1 MIRIEVDRATQ
12 VNGKFSIYI
21 SFEYDEELVNLM
33 RQESS
38 RFYHTET
45 KEWELPLHRLSYIVN
60 LLEYDVIEIAGCILD
75 ESVEL
80 PADFTFKTTPFEHQ
94 QEALEYALNN
104 DRFILGDDPGL
115 GKTKVV
121 IDIAIAKRLERYF
134 KHCLIICGVNGLKWN
149 WQREI
154 DKHSFESGYILGTR
168 YTKKGT
174 LKQSIS
180 NAEKLEDLYEDRDDF
195 FLITNVESLRDKDIA
210 NRVNELIKDGVIGM
224 VAIDEVHKCSNTA
237 SQQGKGLLKTK
248 DAEILIPMT
257 GTLILNDPLNA
268 YMALRLV
275 GAESHSFYIF
285 KDYYCMMD
293 GFTVTGYRNMS
304 RLRAQIN
311 NVMLRRRK
319 DDVLDLPEKIY
330 STEYVEMSKKQS
342 NIYAEIL
349 RELREN
355 IDKIKLSPNPLVQMI
370 RLRQATGYTGILST
384 KVKESAKLDR
394 LEEMIED
401 VVDSGEK
408 CLVFSNWTD
417 ITDEC
422 EKRLKK
428 YNPAIITGKTKDRE
442 KQVQEDKFKQED
454 DCKVLIGTTG
464 AMGTGL
470 TFTNATWVFFVDEP
484 WNKAT
489 KEQAADRTHRIG
501 TTSTVNIVTLITKNT
516 IDEKISDLVEL
527 KGAIADFLVDGVA
540 DLTKPEL
547 IDFLLS

>member
-1 MIRIEVDRATQ
+1 
-12 VNGKFSIYI
+12 
-21 SFEYDEELVNLM
+21 
-33 RQESS
+33 
-38 RFYHTET
+38 
-45 KEWELPLHRLSYIVN
+45 
-60 LLEYDVIEIAGCILD
+60 
-75 ESVEL
+75 
-80 PADFTFKTTPFEHQ
+80 
-94 QEALEYALNN
+94 
-104 DRFILGDDPGL
+104 
-115 GKTKVV
+115 
-121 IDIAIAKRLERYF
+121 
-134 KHCLIICGVNGLKWN
+134 
-149 WQREI
+149 
-154 DKHSFESGYILGTR
+154 
-168 YTKKGT
+168 
-174 LKQSIS
+174 
-180 NAEKLEDLYEDRDDF
+180 
-195 FLITNVESLRDKDIA
+195 
-210 NRVNELIKDGVIGM
+210 
-224 VAIDEVHKCSNTA
+224 
-237 SQQGKGLLKTK
+237 
-248 DAEILIPMT
+248 
-257 GTLILNDPLNA
+257 
-268 YMALRLV
+268 
-275 GAESHSFYIF
+275 
-285 KDYYCMMD
+285 
-293 GFTVTGYRNMS
+293 MS

-384 KVKESAKLDR
+384 KVKESAKLER

-428 YNPAIITGKTKDRE
+428 YNPAVITGKTKDRE

-470 TFTNATWVFFVDEP
+470 TFTNATRVFFVDEP

-489 KEQAADRTHRIG
+489 R
-501 TTSTVNIVTLITKNT
+501 
-516 IDEKISDLVEL
+516 
-527 KGAIADFLVDGVA
+527 
-540 DLTKPEL
+540 
-547 IDFLLS
+547 

>member
-1 MIRIEVDRATQ
+1 
-12 VNGKFSIYI
+12 
-21 SFEYDEELVNLM
+21 
-33 RQESS
+33 
-38 RFYHTET
+38 
-45 KEWELPLHRLSYIVN
+45 
-60 LLEYDVIEIAGCILD
+60 
-75 ESVEL
+75 
-80 PADFTFKTTPFEHQ
+80 
-94 QEALEYALNN
+94 
-104 DRFILGDDPGL
+104 
-115 GKTKVV
+115 
-121 IDIAIAKRLERYF
+121 
-134 KHCLIICGVNGLKWN
+134 
-149 WQREI
+149 
-154 DKHSFESGYILGTR
+154 
-168 YTKKGT
+168 
-174 LKQSIS
+174 
-180 NAEKLEDLYEDRDDF
+180 
-195 FLITNVESLRDKDIA
+195 
-210 NRVNELIKDGVIGM
+210 
-224 VAIDEVHKCSNTA
+224 
-237 SQQGKGLLKTK
+237 
-248 DAEILIPMT
+248 
-257 GTLILNDPLNA
+257 
-268 YMALRLV
+268 
-275 GAESHSFYIF
+275 
-285 KDYYCMMD
+285 
-293 GFTVTGYRNMS
+293 MS
-304 RLRAQIN
+304 
-311 NVMLRRRK
+311 
-319 DDVLDLPEKIY
+319 
-330 STEYVEMSKKQS
+330 
-342 NIYAEIL
+342 
-349 RELREN
+349 
-355 IDKIKLSPNPLVQMI
+355 
-370 RLRQATGYTGILST
+370 LRQATGYTGILST

-527 KGAIADFLVDGVA
+527 KGAIADFLVDGVV